1 MAIDALEDACEKAQ
15 PLLFRFN
22 EALHPWVTFLTMP
35 ALALANAGVVL
46 SGDLASRAAEPVTLG
61 VAIGLLLGKP
71 IGITLLSWL
80 AVKAGWAGL
89 PGTSVHGA
97 AWLGGIGFT
106 MSLFIGALAFSDAE
120 LLAQAKLGILAGS
133 LAASPIGSTILL
145 PSVSSVAGL
154 RLPLLLTS
162 APARKSPSKITSSA
176 ELPTA
181 DPEALHCGRAK
192 AT

>member
-1 MAIDALEDACEKAQ
+1 MRESA
-15 PLLFRFN
+15 PLLFRFK

-89 PGTSVHGA
+89 PDGVTWTSVHGA

-133 LAASPIGSTILL
+133 LAASLIGSTILL